1 MENSFSGEWPEKGHA
16 GAGSASVSF
25 PWSFPGDYS
34 AAATAF
40 LSWPAQPFEEAGDD
54 RALSASKSHSEAEK
68 RRRDR
73 INAQLAT
80 LRKLIPKSEKVTSLN
95 LIIIEIILDSW
106 FSPKDSSTVCA
117 GFPPSL
123 FELNLA
129 SICPEMVSEQR
140 FKLAFPT
147 LIPTPNDYTL
157 NTITILIN

>member
-34 AAATAF
+34 SAAAF

-80 LRKLIPKSEKVTSLN
+80 LRKLIPKSEKVTSLKPYYHRN

-117 GFPPSL
+117 GFPPFS
-123 FELNLA
+123 F
-129 SICPEMVSEQR
+129 
-140 FKLAFPT
+140 
-147 LIPTPNDYTL
+147 
-157 NTITILIN
+157 